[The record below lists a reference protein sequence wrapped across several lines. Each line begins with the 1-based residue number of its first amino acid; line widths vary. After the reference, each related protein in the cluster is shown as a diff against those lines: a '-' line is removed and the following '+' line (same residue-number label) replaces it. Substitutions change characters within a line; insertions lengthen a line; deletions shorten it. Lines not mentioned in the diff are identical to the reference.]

1 MCSTILT
8 SLKRPSRHCSGKA
21 ENLPRD
27 YPIRPAGDPVAA
39 ARKHTR
45 QELPKRFY
53 ETAEIITPDGEKEPL
68 FHLRLDGRP
77 ALSPG
82 RNALVVNN
90 RALAEALCAEW
101 RAQGKHID
109 AAAMPVTRLVNTALD
124 GVKGGE
130 TAIHTEILGYA
141 SSDLLY
147 YRASEPQG
155 LVERQGAL
163 WDPVLVWAER
173 LLSVRFKLAEGVVH
187 VAQPREVKIA
197 LKLKLA
203 VYTDPFRLTGLSMA
217 TSLTG
222 SALLALAV
230 AEGFLVPE
238 DAWRAAHVDEDWNI
252 AQWGED
258 EDALVRRTNRRHDFF
273 AAMIALGR

>member
-1 MCSTILT
+1 MPGD
-8 SLKRPSRHCSGKA
+8 RPIH
-21 ENLPRD
+21 
-27 YPIRPAGDPVAA
+27 PAGDPVAA

-45 QELPKRFY
+45 PELPKRFY
-53 ETAEIITPDGEKEPL
+53 ETAEIQSPGGEGEQH
-68 FHLRLDGRP
+68 FHLRLDGHP

-82 RNALVVNN
+82 RNALVVSG
-90 RALAEALCAEW
+90 RALAEALWAEW
-101 RAQGKHID
+101 RAQGERID
-109 AAAMPVTRLVNTALD
+109 AAIMPVTRLVNTALD

-130 TAIHTEILGYA
+130 AAVRADILAYA
-141 SSDLLY
+141 GSDLVC
-147 YRASEPQG
+147 YRVSEPQG
-155 LVERQGAL
+155 LAERQGAL
-163 WDPVLVWAER
+163 WDPVLAWAEN

-187 VAQPREVKIA
+187 VAQPREVLRAMKS
-197 LKLKLA
+197 KLSA
-203 VYTDPFRLTGLSMA
+203 YTDPFSLTGLSMA

-230 AEGFLVPE
+230 AEGFLGPD

-258 EDALVRRTNRRHDFF
+258 GDATLRRANRRRDFF

>member
-1 MCSTILT
+1 M
-8 SLKRPSRHCSGKA
+8 SR
-21 ENLPRD
+21 D
-27 YPIRPAGDPVAA
+27 DPVAA
-39 ARKHTR
+39 VRKQTR
-45 QELPKRFY
+45 RELPKRFY
-53 ETAEIITPDGEKEPL
+53 ETAEIKEQDEL

-82 RNALVVNN
+82 RNALAVTE

-101 RAQGKHID
+101 QVQGEHINP
-109 AAAMPVTRLVNTALD
+109 AAMPVTRLINTALD
-124 GVKGGE
+124 GVKGNE
-130 TAIHTEILGYA
+130 PAISADILGYA
-141 SSDLLY
+141 ESDLLC
-147 YRASEPQG
+147 YRAGEPQG
-155 LVERQGAL
+155 LVKRQCAL
-163 WDPVLVWAER
+163 WDPVLAWAER

-187 VAQPREVKIA
+187 VEQPREIPIA
-197 LKLKLA
+197 VKLKLA
-203 VYTDPFRLTGLSMA
+203 VYSDPFALTGLSMA

-230 AEGFLVPE
+230 AEGFLAPD

-258 EDALVRRTNRRHDFF
+258 GEAAARRADRHRDFI